1 MKWAEI
7 SVYTTNEAEE
17 AVANILHET
26 GAKGVVIEEVPSDEQ
41 DDRALEDTP
50 QTSLVLKAYLP
61 VNSAINETVDTIRQ
75 RVHALRA
82 FRLDVGS
89 GNVTVQEVDSQ
100 DWESAWKKYF
110 KPVRVTKRI
119 VVKPSWESFD
129 TDNPQD
135 IVIELDPG
143 MAFGT
148 GTHPSTILS
157 LRALEETV
165 HGGEQVID
173 VGCGSGILS
182 IAAVKLGAQHVLALD
197 IDEAAVKATKENTAV
212 NGVEAHVT
220 TRQNDLLHGVTHT
233 ADIVVA
239 NILADVITS
248 FVPDVAKALSPGGLF
263 IASGI
268 IKAKEWMV
276 QKALI
281 EQHFVIAASREQED
295 WVAIT
300 AQKR

>member
-26 GAKGVVIEEVPSDEQ
+26 GVKGVVIEEVPSDEQ

-129 TDNPQD
+129 TDNLQD

-212 NGVEAHVT
+212 NGVEAQVT
-220 TRQNDLLHGVTHT
+220 TRQNDLLHGVTQT

-248 FVPDVAKALSPGGLF
+248 FVSDVAKALSPGGLF